1 MVLDFKYFIKVIIGY
16 WSLGES
22 GVADESDKT
31 RTEHGETHGGYLLI
45 FGGFGYLNRNV
56 EDFNWRDGDYAF
68 KVWSWMS
75 VLCGSQW
82 HVPYI
87 PSASNLLF
95 LLRGPKWI
103 RPKLSLLLKALDKV
117 LSSLV
122 SPVNKDNYITR
133 TETTTILTCMNASFT
148 TGI

>member
-1 MVLDFKYFIKVIIGY
+1 MIIGY

-87 PSASNLLF
+87 PSASNLYF
-95 LLRGPKWI
+95 FSGGGK
-103 RPKLSLLLKALDKV
+103 
-117 LSSLV
+117 
-122 SPVNKDNYITR
+122 
-133 TETTTILTCMNASFT
+133 MN
-148 TGI
+148 